1 MTGIHPR
8 SVDDYYGCIR
18 WSSSNAMRFFL
29 HRTNSFEVTLFLVL
43 GYNKCLLLQCPWD
56 MDAPT
61 DNVPFSYEV
70 EYD

>member
-1 MTGIHPR
+1 
-8 SVDDYYGCIR
+8 
-18 WSSSNAMRFFL
+18 MRFFL
-29 HRTNSFEVTLFLVL
+29 HRTNRFEVTLFLVL

-70 EYD
+70 EYDSVIHAYKSESYAGYQ